1 MHVFEMVF
9 AGIPDSRKTEER
21 QGVAP
26 APADLDM
33 LAMLRLDACSSPDL
47 MREQYRVRCCH
58 CLIRDPASSAHM
70 QFKKAPQAHAARSLL
85 PLDADKAL

>member
-1 MHVFEMVF
+1 MHVFAMVF

-33 LAMLRLDACSSPDL
+33 LATLRLDACSSPDL
-47 MREQYRVRCCH
+47 MREQYRVRPCHWWIWNAQRSCAVPKPGKRTLPGHCC
-58 CLIRDPASSAHM
+58 LFM
-70 QFKKAPQAHAARSLL
+70 LTE
-85 PLDADKAL
+85 PL

>member
-1 MHVFEMVF
+1 MHVFAMVF

-33 LAMLRLDACSSPDL
+33 LATLRLDACSSPDL
-47 MREQYRVRCCH
+47 MREQYRVRPH
-58 CLIRDPASSAHM
+58 HGLIRNPASKAHM
-70 QFKKAPQAHAARSLL
+70 QSQSPASAHCQAKAASGC
-85 PLDADKAL
+85 